1 MARTNKRGG
10 NSAKLKHSSPN
21 KFFSK
26 VLGGVGNMASKMLGG
41 GGGRKIPPQSNM
53 GRGGIAE
60 MRGLGVFGGGRPNLP
75 GGGGGPVTAG
85 SVFGGG
91 APGMAPGPLA
101 KRVGFKKY
109 KCEMCA
115 SPMRA
120 TDAVLVRGAYD
131 AASGK
136 GTTKYGQ
143 IAKARAFGDI
153 AKTIGETTASWA
165 RVQAPKRR
173 ISMKKNLKNQMKTNK
188 LRQRKSKGFFDNMRY
203 A

>member
-10 NSAKLKHSSPN
+10 NSAGLKYSSPN
-21 KFFSK
+21 KF
-26 VLGGVGNMASKMLGG
+26 L
-41 GGGRKIPPQSNM
+41 
-53 GRGGIAE
+53 
-60 MRGLGVFGGGRPNLP
+60 GLGLASRAAGLGSKLLGKDSKTPEGRREIEEIVGQHGIRGIFGGGRPNLP
-75 GGGGGPVTAG
+75 GGSPVEG
-85 SVFGGG
+85 KVYSG
-91 APGMAPGPLA
+91 APGMSPGPLA
-101 KRVGFKKY
+101 KRAGFKKY
-109 KCEMCA
+109 KGGMCPT
-115 SPMRA
+115 PMKRFYGQ
-120 TDAVLVRGAYD
+120 LVTGAYD

-153 AKTIGETTASWA
+153 AETAGETTASWA

-188 LRQRKSKGFFDNMRY
+188 LRQRKSKGWKDKIRY

>member
-1 MARTNKRGG
+1 MARTNKKGG

-26 VLGGVGNMASKMLGG
+26 MLGGVGNMASRMLGG
-41 GGGRKIPPQSNM
+41 GRSGAGGGGSNASAM
-53 GRGGIAE
+53 KPGAGI
-60 MRGLGVFGGGRPNLP
+60 FGGGRPNLP
-75 GGGGGPVTAG
+75 DG
-85 SVFGGG
+85 SPLEGKLYNHGTG

-101 KRVGFKKY
+101 KRTGFKKY
-109 KCEMCA
+109 KSGMCP
-115 SPMRA
+115 SPLRGA
-120 TDAVLVRGAYD
+120 DAVLVRGAYD

-153 AKTIGETTASWA
+153 AETIGKTTASWA

-188 LRQRKSKGFFDNMRY
+188 LRQRKSKGFIDKQRY